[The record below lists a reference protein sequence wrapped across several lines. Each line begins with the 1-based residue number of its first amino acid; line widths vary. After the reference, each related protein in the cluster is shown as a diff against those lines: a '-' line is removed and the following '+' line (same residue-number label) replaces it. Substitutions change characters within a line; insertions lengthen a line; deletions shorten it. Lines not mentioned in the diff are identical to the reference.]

1 MSVSKWFIC
10 NCYFVEN
17 YYYNLI
23 QSHNSPLLTIGFMI
37 NSWNIK
43 LSDEDLL
50 ESYDFKERVNELIC
64 SSLTV
69 FLNQ

>member
-1 MSVSKWFIC
+1 MKG
-10 NCYFVEN
+10 FV
-17 YYYNLI
+17 
-23 QSHNSPLLTIGFMI
+23 I

-43 LSDEDLL
+43 LSDEGML